1 MIDHLG
7 TEYDY
12 GSVMHYAPTAFSKN
26 GKPTIE
32 PKKKGIEIGQRVG
45 FSQNDLFKINKLYK
59 CPKVG
64 HFFVSSFFFFHQHCF
79 LHSRNYQI
87 NPTTDQNAIS
97 DLKTQL

>member
-59 CPKVG
+59 CPQVG
-64 HFFVSSFFFFHQHCF
+64 QCFVSSFFFFTSIVFFTLGTIRLIQPLIKMQF
-79 LHSRNYQI
+79 
-87 NPTTDQNAIS
+87 PT
-97 DLKTQL
+97 